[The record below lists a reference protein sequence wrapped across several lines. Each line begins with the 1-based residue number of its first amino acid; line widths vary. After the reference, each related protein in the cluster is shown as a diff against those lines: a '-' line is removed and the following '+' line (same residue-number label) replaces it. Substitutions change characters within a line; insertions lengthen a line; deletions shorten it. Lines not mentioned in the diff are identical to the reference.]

1 MGQIPALFQSL
12 QDGYID
18 ISDSVEEIFK
28 SQGISDMLRRAF
40 SKIDGTVGIVS
51 ELHESI
57 NGEVQIIIE
66 WRDWVEIVANDA
78 FFGNLEGGSEEYQDI
93 FDEIKEMI
101 GDGDV
106 EEIYEA
112 FNELESSARS
122 YLDHINS

>member
-1 MGQIPALFQSL
+1 MGQIPDLFQSL

-28 SQGISDMLRRAF
+28 SQAISDMLRRAF

-51 ELHESI
+51 ALQESI
-57 NGEVQIIIE
+57 DGEVQIIIT
-66 WRDWVEIVANDA
+66 WRDNVQIVANDA
-78 FFGNLEGGSEEYQDI
+78 FLGYLEGGSEEYQDL

-106 EEIYEA
+106 EEI
-112 FNELESSARS
+112 
-122 YLDHINS
+122 